1 MTRSFWMLKVRRQR
15 ANGAEVEVDVFTRE
29 KQAWAEGLRRVNDTL
44 PIEKRG
50 DVRSIRI
57 EVTQVPACARAKA

>member
-15 ANGAEVEVDVFTRE
+15 PNGTEVEVDVFTRE
-29 KQAWAEGLRRVNDTL
+29 KHAWAEGWRRIEETL

-50 DVRSIRI
+50 DLRSIRI
-57 EVTQVPACARAKA
+57 EVTHAPACARAKA